1 MPLSTLPVRPQYGRC
16 TPGVWR
22 GPVIAPDAALQRIAH
37 ALGVPGVRREKLLQ
51 RANGRLAGEC
61 DGLDTLARQ
70 AAEQATPVGDQG
82 TPRLK
87 TRETTAKRLSQRRKR
102 RPQRGNLLRSHAE
115 QSAEAKYSP
124 PKING
129 AKKTPVIEL
138 PAREHISTS
147 HVERHNLTNAHSKK
161 IENHE
166 HAMALFFMFYNSCR
180 VHGAIRTSP
189 AAASGLAD
197 HVWTLDEFIGLLR

>member
-1 MPLSTLPVRPQYGRC
+1 VKTYG
-16 TPGVWR
+16 
-22 GPVIAPDAALQRIAH
+22 
-37 ALGVPGVRREKLLQ
+37 K
-51 RANGRLAGEC
+51 
-61 DGLDTLARQ
+61 
-70 AAEQATPVGDQG
+70 
-82 TPRLK
+82 
-87 TRETTAKRLSQRRKR
+87 
-102 RPQRGNLLRSHAE
+102 GNE
-115 QSAEAKYSP
+115 QSAEAKYTP

-166 HAMALFFMFYNSCR
+166 HAIALFFMFYSFCR

-197 HVWTLDEFIGLLR
+197 HVWTRDEFIELLR